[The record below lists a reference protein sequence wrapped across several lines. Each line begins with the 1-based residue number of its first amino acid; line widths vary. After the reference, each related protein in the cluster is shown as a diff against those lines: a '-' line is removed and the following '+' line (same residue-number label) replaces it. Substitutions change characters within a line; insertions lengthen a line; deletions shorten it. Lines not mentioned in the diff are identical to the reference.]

1 MVSIVAMRLESAAPS
16 GSSGAAM
23 ITCRVADRDAVVSK
37 RREFLRSRLVALL
50 HREPEIARPR
60 TFERDG

>member
-1 MVSIVAMRLESAAPS
+1 MFGALHLGADRPIWRGDESPIV
-16 GSSGAAM
+16 
-23 ITCRVADRDAVVSK
+23 VADRDDVASK